1 MFNVK
6 LDNFEGPLDLLLYF
20 IKRDKIDIYDIPISK
35 ITKEYIDTIN
45 QAKKLNI
52 AVAGEFIFM
61 ASLLTRLKTRMLLPK
76 REDEESFDID
86 DPRVNLID
94 QLIEYKTFKEIA
106 NQLKIIQ
113 NNNKDLFYRP
123 IDIDSSDETINPN
136 EFLREVSLFDIS
148 KIFKEALSNAPITNS
163 LDIHREKISLTEQK
177 KFIIANFDK
186 KGNLS
191 LDKLI
196 KKLKSK
202 LEIIVTFLALLEMI
216 RTAELVCKQKDTFG
230 QINIKLNIGA
240 EA

>member
-20 IKRDKIDIYDIPISK
+20 IKRDKIDIYDISISK

-45 QAKKLNI
+45 HAKKLNI
-52 AVAGEFIFM
+52 SVAGEFIFM
-61 ASLLTRLKTRMLLPK
+61 ASLLTRLKTRMLLPR
-76 REDEESFDID
+76 REDEEGLDID
-86 DPRVNLID
+86 DPRVNLVN
-94 QLIEYKTFKEIA
+94 QLIQYKTFKKIA

-123 IDIDSSDETINPN
+123 VDINSSDIKMNPN

-148 KIFKEALSNAPITNS
+148 KIFKEALSNAPITDS

-177 KFIIANFDK
+177 IFIIANFDK
-186 KGNLS
+186 NNNLS

-216 RTAELVCKQKDTFG
+216 RTAELVCKQKDAFG
-230 QINIKLNIGA
+230 QIEMKLNIGA